1 MNGSLVDNQTSLSL
15 MQMSQGKLGMEK
27 LAASNAIKSAKND
40 AKLERAAKEFESVF
54 ISEMMKPMFEGL
66 ETDGL
71 FGGGQGEKIFRGIM
85 LQEVGK
91 VIASTDRV
99 GIAPKIKDAMIRMQ
113 SEQTMRSQEGKV

>member
-1 MNGSLVDNQTSLSL
+1 
-15 MQMSQGKLGMEK
+15 MSQGKLGMEK
-27 LAASNAIKSAKND
+27 LAASNAVKSAKTN

-91 VIASTDRV
+91 VIASSDRV

>member
-1 MNGSLVDNQTSLSL
+1 MNSSLVDNQTSLSL

-27 LAASNAIKSAKND
+27 LAASNAVKSAKTD